1 MTYLKYNYESGRQ
14 AEAQV
19 VCLTQNHIIRGK
31 TESESRVDIRR
42 HYFRSQSVELRWF
55 VFINFI
61 LYKRLF

>member
-31 TESESRVDIRR
+31 AESESRVDIRR